1 MPSRPPPLVPLAP
14 FLGRPFPRVSS
25 RPSMAALSPSRPCMA
40 ALFPRPRRAP
50 PWPPLPPCFVAAIDG
65 HPVPVAAVYGRTL
78 PPSPP
83 VSGIYIHIPFC
94 ASRCIYCDFY
104 STTLRNKAPQYV
116 EALIREMDERR
127 SFLHTPVRTIY
138 FGGGTPS
145 QLGPSHIAT
154 LLRAL
159 SSRFD
164 LSLCEEITLEANPED
179 FIDGTWPLPS
189 PSQPSMAASSSLFA
203 PPVSVAAKF
212 GCQASPSQPSM
223 AAPSSPYAG
232 GLEGG
237 LITRLS
243 LGVQSLVDS
252 ELRLLHRRHNAAHV
266 REAVHLIRNAGIT
279 NLSLDLM
286 YGLPTQTLASWEYS
300 IDEVLKLRPQH
311 ISAYNLSVE
320 PGTRLHTLV
329 QNGELTPCDDETCL
343 QMAALLRTKLNAAGF
358 EQYEISNFSLPGFH
372 SRHNSSYWEPTPYL
386 GLGPGAHSYDG
397 HNRRSWNAPD
407 ISSYLKGIRHEEFET
422 LSDLDLYNE
431 RVMLGLR
438 TARGID
444 LHDLESILPE
454 SSSFSSL
461 RAIIDSLIHRN
472 LLQLHQNRLSLTPS
486 GLSLADEIIREL
498 MFV

>member
-1 MPSRPPPLVPLAP
+1 MPSRLPL
-14 FLGRPFPRVSS
+14 
-25 RPSMAALSPSRPCMA
+25 
-40 ALFPRPRRAP
+40 
-50 PWPPLPPCFVAAIDG
+50 
-65 HPVPVAAVYGRTL
+65 VPVAAVHGRSL
-78 PPSPP
+78 PRSP
-83 VSGIYIHIPFC
+83 VSAIYLHIPFC

-116 EALIREMDERR
+116 EALIREMDERK
-127 SFLHTPVRTIY
+127 SFLRTPVRTIY

-145 QLGPSHIAT
+145 QLGPAHIAT

-164 LSLCEEITLEANPED
+164 LSHCEEITLEANPED

-189 PSQPSMAASSSLFA
+189 PSQPSL
-203 PPVSVAAKF
+203 
-212 GCQASPSQPSM
+212 

-232 GLEGG
+232 GLEGVP
-237 LITRLS
+237 ITRLS

-266 REAVHLIRNAGIT
+266 RQAVHLLRDAGIT

-329 QNGELTPCDDETCL
+329 QKGELTPCDDETCL

-358 EQYEISNFSLPGFH
+358 EQYEISNYALPGFH

-407 ISSYLKGIRHEEFET
+407 ISSYLKGIRHEEFEILT
-422 LSDLDLYNE
+422 DLDLYNE

-461 RAIIDSLIHRN
+461 RTTIDSLIHRN

-486 GLSLADEIIREL
+486 GLSLADEVIREL

>member
-1 MPSRPPPLVPLAP
+1 
-14 FLGRPFPRVSS
+14 
-25 RPSMAALSPSRPCMA
+25 MA
-40 ALFPRPRRAP
+40 ALFPR
-50 PWPPLPPCFVAAIDG
+50 
-65 HPVPVAAVYGRTL
+65 
-78 PPSPP
+78 PP

-116 EALIREMDERR
+116 EALIREMDERKA
-127 SFLHTPVRTIY
+127 FLHTPVRTIY

-145 QLGPSHIAT
+145 QLGPAHIAT

-189 PSQPSMAASSSLFA
+189 PSQPSMAA
-203 PPVSVAAKF
+203 
-212 GCQASPSQPSM
+212 
-223 AAPSSPYAG
+223 PSSPYAG
-232 GLEGG
+232 GLEGV

-300 IDEVLKLRPQH
+300 IDEVLKLRPEH

-329 QNGELTPCDDETCL
+329 QKGELTPCDDETCL

-407 ISSYLKGIRHEEFET
+407 VSSYLKGIRHEEFEILT
-422 LSDLDLYNE
+422 DLDLYNE

-444 LHDLESILPE
+444 LHDLETILPE

-486 GLSLADEIIREL
+486 GLSLADEVIREL

>member
-1 MPSRPPPLVPLAP
+1 MS
-14 FLGRPFPRVSS
+14 
-25 RPSMAALSPSRPCMA
+25 
-40 ALFPRPRRAP
+40 
-50 PWPPLPPCFVAAIDG
+50 AI
-65 HPVPVAAVYGRTL
+65 YL
-78 PPSPP
+78 
-83 VSGIYIHIPFC
+83 HIPFC

-116 EALIREMDERR
+116 EALIREMDERK
-127 SFLHTPVRTIY
+127 SFLRTPVRTIY

-145 QLGPSHIAT
+145 QLGPAHIAT
-154 LLRAL
+154 LLHAL

-164 LSLCEEITLEANPED
+164 LSHCEEITLEANPED

-189 PSQPSMAASSSLFA
+189 PSQPSMAASSSPLFA
-203 PPVSVAAKF
+203 PFVPVTAKF

-223 AAPSSPYAG
+223 AASPSPYAG
-232 GLEGG
+232 GLERVS
-237 LITRLS
+237 ITRLS

-266 REAVHLIRNAGIT
+266 REAVHLLRDAGIT

-300 IDEVLKLRPQH
+300 INEVLKLRPQH

-329 QNGELTPCDDETCL
+329 QKGELTPCDDETCL
-343 QMAALLRTKLNAAGF
+343 QMAALLRTKLKAAGF
-358 EQYEISNFSLPGFH
+358 EQYEISNYALPGFH
-372 SRHNSSYWEPTPYL
+372 SRHNSSYWVPTPYL

-407 ISSYLKGIRHEEFET
+407 VEAYLRGERVEESET

-438 TARGID
+438 TAHGID
-444 LHDLESILPE
+444 LHDLESALPE
-454 SSSFSSL
+454 SFSLTTL
-461 RAIIDSLIHRN
+461 RLTIDSLLQRN
-472 LLQLHQNRLSLTPS
+472 LLQLRHNRLSLTS
-486 GLSLADEIIREL
+486 AGLSLADEVIREL
-498 MFV
+498 MILE

>member
-1 MPSRPPPLVPLAP
+1 MS
-14 FLGRPFPRVSS
+14 
-25 RPSMAALSPSRPCMA
+25 
-40 ALFPRPRRAP
+40 
-50 PWPPLPPCFVAAIDG
+50 AI
-65 HPVPVAAVYGRTL
+65 YL
-78 PPSPP
+78 
-83 VSGIYIHIPFC
+83 HIPFC

-116 EALIREMDERR
+116 AALIREMDERK
-127 SFLHTPVRTIY
+127 SFLRTSVRTIY

-145 QLGPSHIAT
+145 QLGPAHIAT

-164 LSLCEEITLEANPED
+164 LSHCEEITLEANPED
-179 FIDGTWPLPS
+179 FIDGTWPLSS
-189 PSQPSMAASSSLFA
+189 PSQPSMS
-203 PPVSVAAKF
+203 
-212 GCQASPSQPSM
+212 
-223 AAPSSPYAG
+223 APSSPYAG
-232 GLEGG
+232 GFEGVP
-237 LITRLS
+237 ITRLS

-266 REAVHLIRNAGIT
+266 REAVHLLRNAGIT

-320 PGTRLHTLV
+320 PSTRLHTLV
-329 QNGELTPCDDETCL
+329 QKGELTPCDDETCL
-343 QMAALLRTKLNAAGF
+343 QMAALLRTKLKAAGF
-358 EQYEISNFSLPGFH
+358 EQYEISNYALSGFH
-372 SRHNSSYWEPTPYL
+372 SRHNSSYWVPTPYL

-407 ISSYLKGIRHEEFET
+407 VEAYLRGERVEESET
-422 LSDLDLYNE
+422 LTDFDLYNE

-438 TARGID
+438 TAHGID
-444 LHDLESILPE
+444 LHDLESALPE
-454 SSSFSSL
+454 SFSLTTL
-461 RAIIDSLIHRN
+461 RPTIDSLLHRN
-472 LLQLHQNRLSLTPS
+472 LLQLHHNRLSLTPS
-486 GLSLADEIIREL
+486 GLSLADEVIREL

>member
-1 MPSRPPPLVPLAP
+1 MAAPPSVSIAAVH
-14 FLGRPFPRVSS
+14 GRPFL
-25 RPSMAALSPSRPCMA
+25 PSL
-40 ALFPRPRRAP
+40 
-50 PWPPLPPCFVAAIDG
+50 
-65 HPVPVAAVYGRTL
+65 
-78 PPSPP
+78 P

-116 EALIREMDERR
+116 EALIREMDERK

-145 QLGPSHIAT
+145 QLGPTHITT
-154 LLRAL
+154 LLHAL

-164 LSLCEEITLEANPED
+164 LSHVEEITLEANPED
-179 FIDGTWPLPS
+179 FLDGTWPLPS
-189 PSQPSMAASSSLFA
+189 PSQPSLAAS
-203 PPVSVAAKF
+203 
-212 GCQASPSQPSM
+212 
-223 AAPSSPYAG
+223 SSPYAG
-232 GLEGG
+232 GLEGVS
-237 LITRLS
+237 RLS

-266 REAVHLIRNAGIT
+266 REAVHLLRNAGIT

-320 PGTRLHTLV
+320 PGSRLHALV
-329 QNGELTPCDDETCL
+329 QKGELTPCDDETCL

-358 EQYEISNFSLPGFH
+358 EQYEISNYALPGFH

-397 HNRRSWNAPD
+397 HNRRSWNPPD
-407 ISSYLKGIRHEEFET
+407 ITSYLKGIRVEESET

-444 LHDLESILPE
+444 LHDLESALPK
-454 SSSFSSL
+454 SSKATTPSLTSETTSSL
-461 RAIIDSLIHRN
+461 SLLRTAIDSLLRRK
-472 LLQLHQNRLSLTPS
+472 LLQLQHNRISLTPS
-486 GLSLADEIIREL
+486 GLSLADEVIREL

>member
-1 MPSRPPPLVPLAP
+1 MLGCVHRPLVHVAP
-14 FLGRPFPRVSS
+14 FLGRSLPRS
-25 RPSMAALSPSRPCMA
+25 
-40 ALFPRPRRAP
+40 
-50 PWPPLPPCFVAAIDG
+50 
-65 HPVPVAAVYGRTL
+65 
-78 PPSPP
+78 P

-116 EALIREMDERR
+116 EALIREMDERK
-127 SFLHTPVRTIY
+127 SFLRTPVRTIY

-145 QLGPSHIAT
+145 QLGPAHIAT

-164 LSLCEEITLEANPED
+164 LSHCEEITLEANPED
-179 FIDGTWPLPS
+179 FIDGTWPLSS
-189 PSQPSMAASSSLFA
+189 PSQPSLSAS
-203 PPVSVAAKF
+203 
-212 GCQASPSQPSM
+212 
-223 AAPSSPYAG
+223 SSPYAG
-232 GLEGG
+232 GLEGV

-329 QNGELTPCDDETCL
+329 QKGELTPCDDETCL

-358 EQYEISNFSLPGFH
+358 EQYEISNYALPGFH
-372 SRHNSSYWEPTPYL
+372 SRHNSSYWVPTPYL

-397 HNRRSWNAPD
+397 HNRRSWNAPNVEA
-407 ISSYLKGIRHEEFET
+407 YLRGERVEESET
-422 LSDLDLYNE
+422 LTDLDLYNE

-438 TARGID
+438 TAHGID
-444 LHDLESILPE
+444 LHDLESALPE
-454 SSSFSSL
+454 SFSLTTL
-461 RAIIDSLIHRN
+461 RPTIDSLLHRN
-472 LLQLHQNRLSLTPS
+472 LLQLRHNCLSLTPS
-486 GLSLADEIIREL
+486 GLSLADEVIREL

>member
-1 MPSRPPPLVPLAP
+1 M
-14 FLGRPFPRVSS
+14 SS
-25 RPSMAALSPSRPCMA
+25 
-40 ALFPRPRRAP
+40 
-50 PWPPLPPCFVAAIDG
+50 
-65 HPVPVAAVYGRTL
+65 
-78 PPSPP
+78 
-83 VSGIYIHIPFC
+83 IYLHIPFC

-104 STTLRNKAPQYV
+104 STILRNKAPQYV

-127 SFLHTPVRTIY
+127 SFLQTPVRTIY

-145 QLGPSHIAT
+145 QLGPANIAT

-159 SSRFD
+159 SSHFD
-164 LSLCEEITLEANPED
+164 LSHCEEITLEANPED
-179 FIDGTWPLPS
+179 FIDGTWPIAGP
-189 PSQPSMAASSSLFA
+189 A
-203 PPVSVAAKF
+203 
-212 GCQASPSQPSM
+212 
-223 AAPSSPYAG
+223 SSPYAG
-232 GLEGG
+232 GLEGVP
-237 LITRLS
+237 ITRLS

-266 REAVHLIRNAGIT
+266 REAVRFLRDAGIT

-320 PGTRLHTLV
+320 PGTRLHSLV
-329 QNGELTPCDDETCL
+329 QKGELTPCDDETCL
-343 QMAALLRTKLNAAGF
+343 QMAALLRTKLKAAGF
-358 EQYEISNFSLPGFH
+358 EQYEISNYALPGFH
-372 SRHNSSYWEPTPYL
+372 SRHNSSYWVPTPYL

-407 ISSYLKGIRHEEFET
+407 VVAYLRGDRAEESET

-438 TARGID
+438 TAHGID
-444 LHDLESILPE
+444 LHDLESALPQ
-454 SSSFSSL
+454 SCSL
-461 RAIIDSLIHRN
+461 NTLRPTIDSLLHRN
-472 LLQLHQNRLSLTPS
+472 LLQLRHNHLSLTPS
-486 GLSLADEIIREL
+486 GLSLADEVIREL

>member
-1 MPSRPPPLVPLAP
+1 
-14 FLGRPFPRVSS
+14 
-25 RPSMAALSPSRPCMA
+25 MAALSPSRPCLA
-40 ALFPRPRRAP
+40 ALFPR
-50 PWPPLPPCFVAAIDG
+50 
-65 HPVPVAAVYGRTL
+65 
-78 PPSPP
+78 PP

-127 SFLHTPVRTIY
+127 SFLRTPVRTIY

-164 LSLCEEITLEANPED
+164 LSHCEEITLEANPED

-189 PSQPSMAASSSLFA
+189 PSQPSLAASPLFAPFVPVAAKFGCQASPSQPSMSASLFA

-212 GCQASPSQPSM
+212 GCQASPSQPSL
-223 AAPSSPYAG
+223 ATPSSPS
-232 GLEGG
+232 
-237 LITRLS
+237 ITRLS

-266 REAVHLIRNAGIT
+266 REAVHLLRDAGIT

-329 QNGELTPCDDETCL
+329 QKGELTPCDDETCL
-343 QMAALLRTKLNAAGF
+343 QMAALLRTKLKAAGF
-358 EQYEISNFSLPGFH
+358 EQYEISNYALPGFH

-407 ISSYLKGIRHEEFET
+407 VSSYLKGIRHEEFEILT
-422 LSDLDLYNE
+422 DLDLYNE

-444 LHDLESILPE
+444 LHDLESILPA

-461 RAIIDSLIHRN
+461 RAIIDSLLHRN
-472 LLQLHQNRLSLTPS
+472 LLQLHLNRLSLTPS
-486 GLSLADEIIREL
+486 GLSLADEVIREL

>member
-1 MPSRPPPLVPLAP
+1 M
-14 FLGRPFPRVSS
+14 SS
-25 RPSMAALSPSRPCMA
+25 
-40 ALFPRPRRAP
+40 
-50 PWPPLPPCFVAAIDG
+50 
-65 HPVPVAAVYGRTL
+65 
-78 PPSPP
+78 
-83 VSGIYIHIPFC
+83 IYLHIPFC

-116 EALIREMDERR
+116 EALIREMDERK
-127 SFLHTPVRTIY
+127 SFLRTPVRTIY

-145 QLGPSHIAT
+145 QLGPAHIAA

-189 PSQPSMAASSSLFA
+189 PSQPSL
-203 PPVSVAAKF
+203 
-212 GCQASPSQPSM
+212 

-329 QNGELTPCDDETCL
+329 QKGELTPCDDETCL

-407 ISSYLKGIRHEEFET
+407 VSSYLKGIRHEEFEILT
-422 LSDLDLYNE
+422 DLDLYNE

-486 GLSLADEIIREL
+486 GLSLADEVIREL